1 MTTIWELDYY
11 SRPILDEQKKKVWEV
26 LICES
31 PTTVDAQPET
41 LFRFSEYCS
50 SSQVNSI
57 WLASAIEEAIS
68 RAPSPPDK
76 IRFFRQA
83 MNNMIMTA
91 CKELNVP
98 AYLSRR
104 TYALN
109 AWLHDRLLTVYLEH
123 PGYQAAAT
131 PSVAFPITPP
141 QPLPDALTGQKWI
154 FATLPANALQ
164 EMNDWSI
171 EFGEAFPL
179 TLAQLDA
186 ETPVSGLI
194 IYSSRATTMAAWLS
208 GLELADIKFDP
219 ALPNRLLLETGISDR
234 WFLTSLDKQTK
245 PEAEQFEIA
254 KQQANGVHFLAIQTS
269 PDIEAF
275 AGFWLLQ
282 DINLASS
289 TKI

>member
-57 WLASAIEEAIS
+57 WLTSAIEEAIS
-68 RAPSPPDK
+68 RAPQPPDK

-83 MNNMIMTA
+83 MNNMITTA
-91 CKELNVP
+91 CKGLDLP
-98 AYLSRR
+98 AQLSRR

-109 AWLHDRLLTVYLEH
+109 QWMQDRFLTVYPEH
-123 PGYQAAAT
+123 PGYQAAAN
-131 PSVAFPITPP
+131 PSVTFPVTPP
-141 QPLPDALTGQKWI
+141 EALPDALMGQKWM
-154 FATLPANALQ
+154 FATLPASALQ
-164 EMNDWSI
+164 DMNDWSI

-179 TLAQLDA
+179 ELAKLDA

-194 IYSSRATTMAAWLS
+194 IYSSRATAMAAWMS
-208 GLELADIKFDP
+208 GLELADVKFDP
-219 ALPNRLLLETGISDR
+219 ALPNRLLLETGVNDR
-234 WFLTSLDKQTK
+234 WFLTSLDNKTRL
-245 PEAEQFEIA
+245 EAERFELA
-254 KQQANGVHFLAIQTS
+254 KQQANGVHFLAIQSS
-269 PDIEAF
+269 PDVEAF

-282 DINLASS
+282 EVNLA
-289 TKI
+289 

>member
-57 WLASAIEEAIS
+57 WLTSAIEEAIS
-68 RAPSPPDK
+68 RAPHPPDK

-83 MNNMIMTA
+83 MNNMITTA
-91 CKELNVP
+91 CKGLDLP
-98 AYLSRR
+98 AQLSRR

-109 AWLHDRLLTVYLEH
+109 QWMQDRFLTVYPEH
-123 PGYQAAAT
+123 PGYQAAAN
-131 PSVAFPITPP
+131 PSVTFPVTPP
-141 QPLPDALTGQKWI
+141 EALPDALMGQKWM
-154 FATLPANALQ
+154 FATLPASALRD
-164 EMNDWSI
+164 MNDWSI

-179 TLAQLDA
+179 ELAKLDA

-194 IYSSRATTMAAWLS
+194 IYSSRATAMAAWMS
-208 GLELADIKFDP
+208 GLELADVKFDA
-219 ALPNRLLLETGISDR
+219 ALPNRLLLETGVNDR
-234 WFLTSLDKQTK
+234 WFLTSLDNKTRL
-245 PEAEQFEIA
+245 EAERFELA
-254 KQQANGVHFLAIQTS
+254 KQQANGVHFLAIQSS
-269 PDIEAF
+269 PDVEAF

-282 DINLASS
+282 EVNLA
-289 TKI
+289 

>member
-57 WLASAIEEAIS
+57 WLTSAIEEAIS
-68 RAPSPPDK
+68 RAPQPPDK

-83 MNNMIMTA
+83 MNNMITTA
-91 CKELNVP
+91 CKGLDLP
-98 AYLSRR
+98 AQLSRR

-109 AWLHDRLLTVYLEH
+109 QWMQDRFLNVYPEH
-123 PGYQAAAT
+123 PGYQAAAN
-131 PSVAFPITPP
+131 PSVTFPVTPP
-141 QPLPDALTGQKWI
+141 EALPDALMGQKWM
-154 FATLPANALQ
+154 FATLPASALRD
-164 EMNDWSI
+164 MNDWSI

-179 TLAQLDA
+179 ELAKLDA

-194 IYSSRATTMAAWLS
+194 IYSSRATAMAAWMS
-208 GLELADIKFDP
+208 GLELADVKFDP
-219 ALPNRLLLETGISDR
+219 ALPNRLLLETGVNDR
-234 WFLTSLDKQTK
+234 WFLTSLDNKTRA
-245 PEAEQFEIA
+245 EAERFELA
-254 KQQANGVHFLAIQTS
+254 KQQANGVHFLAIQSS
-269 PDIEAF
+269 PDVEAF

-282 DINLASS
+282 EVNLA
-289 TKI
+289 